1 MIIPGDVY
9 PPRTGSFGRAYAIRP
24 YPAGRRAFGYPAN
37 LAGVPDAPRK
47 VSKRAAKRFR
57 RVGKLKNAPL
67 NVSEASEGS
76 KHAAEGFR
84 RLGASTDAGEAGRV
98 PGL

>member
-9 PPRTGSFGRAYAIRP
+9 PPRTGSFGGAYAIRP
-24 YPAGRRAFGYPAN
+24 YTRPQTPRR
-37 LAGVPDAPRK
+37 L
-47 VSKRAAKRFR
+47 
-57 RVGKLKNAPL
+57 GKCQNAPL

-84 RLGASTDAGEAGRV
+84 GLGAFFTNRIKNYHS
-98 PGL
+98 

>member
-1 MIIPGDVY
+1 MIIPGY
-9 PPRTGSFGRAYAIRP
+9 MYSPPMVAPGGAYAIRP

-47 VSKRAAKRFR
+47 VSKRAAERFR
-57 RVGKLKNAPL
+57 GLGNLKNAPL

-84 RLGASTDAGEAGRV
+84 GVGAFFTNRIKNYHS
-98 PGL
+98 